1 MFDAPVDTWYLTL
14 GVALAGV
21 AFAGVATDL
30 PGHAPPDAAGAA
42 ATIDAVAAGDRPGTA
57 EHPVDAPEIKLGPH
71 RIALRDDGGTAS
83 ETFAYGPVTPVAD
96 GSALEAVLRGAD
108 PSHVFGTPAAF
119 RRVAAGARARD
130 PEWRR
135 TEGRIV
141 VRTVS
146 WEGTRVTLVDA

>member
-1 MFDAPVDTWYLTL
+1 MFDAPVETWYLTL

-21 AFAGVATDL
+21 AFAGVAADL
-30 PGHAPPDAAGAA
+30 PGHASPDAAGAA
-42 ATIDAVAAGDRPGTA
+42 ATIDAVAASDRPGTA
-57 EHPVDAPEIKLGPH
+57 EHPVDAPEIKLGPR
-71 RIALRDDGGTAS
+71 RIALRNDGGTAR

-96 GSALEAVLRGAD
+96 VPGLEAALHGAD
-108 PSHVFGTPAAF
+108 PSNVFGTPAAL
-119 RRVAAGARARD
+119 RRVATGARERD

-135 TEGRIV
+135 AEGRIV